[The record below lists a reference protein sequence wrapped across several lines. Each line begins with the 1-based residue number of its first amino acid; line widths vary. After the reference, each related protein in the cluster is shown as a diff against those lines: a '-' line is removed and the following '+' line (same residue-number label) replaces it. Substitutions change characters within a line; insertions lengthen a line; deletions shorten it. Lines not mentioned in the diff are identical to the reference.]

1 MKQKVKESEDLTRSA
16 EMVAAKWSGLFNLG
30 DDLIDSAMLRA
41 AYAEP
46 RLRELFPTVSHG
58 ALYLSRCIRYPRPHD
73 VGALFRRAGG
83 GFMVIRQS
91 DGTVLGEPDT
101 VEEAV
106 ALIVANLPEGCGPA
120 IDGSVEDL

>member
-1 MKQKVKESEDLTRSA
+1 MTNSENQVRAAEIVAEKWKVILDSE
-16 EMVAAKWSGLFNLG
+16 
-30 DDLIDSAMLRA
+30 DDLINPAMPRA
-41 AYAEP
+41 AYANP

-73 VGALFRRAGG
+73 VGTLFPRGGG

-91 DGTVLGEPDT
+91 DGTILGEPET

-106 ALIVANLPEGCGPA
+106 SLIVANLPEGCGPA
-120 IDGSVEDL
+120 IDGTADDL

>member
-1 MKQKVKESEDLTRSA
+1 MAGDEVLAQTA
-16 EMVAAKWSGLFNLG
+16 EIVAAAWKTILDYEGG
-30 DDLIDSAMLRA
+30 LIDPAMPRA
-41 AYAEP
+41 AHAHP

-73 VGALFRRAGG
+73 VGALFRRSGG

-106 ALIVANLPEGCGPA
+106 ALIVANLPEGCGLT